1 MSLKKTVASKPPNG
15 PAKVIPVE
23 SEEMVAFGN
32 IYLRKEDF
40 GLSVVLRL
48 GPLKVPRFEAMLFA
62 DLFDMG
68 EGYGGGKQSAL
79 LGKIICSFIAFL
91 ARVSFDPMKS
101 YFVSFVE

>member
-1 MSLKKTVASKPPNG
+1 MSLEKTMTSEPSDG
-15 PAKVIPVE
+15 STKVISIE

-68 EGYGGGKQSAL
+68 ERDGGGKKVWVGEGRDMGD
-79 LGKIICSFIAFL
+79 GK
-91 ARVSFDPMKS
+91 
-101 YFVSFVE
+101 

>member
-1 MSLKKTVASKPPNG
+1 MSLKKTMASEPSNG
-15 PAKVIPVE
+15 STKVISIE

-62 DLFDMG
+62 NLLDMG
-68 EGYGGGKQSAL
+68 EGNGGGKKVWICGGRDVRD
-79 LGKIICSFIAFL
+79 GK
-91 ARVSFDPMKS
+91 
-101 YFVSFVE
+101 

>member
-1 MSLKKTVASKPPNG
+1 MSLKKTVASEPSNG
-15 PAKVIPVE
+15 SAKVITIE

-40 GLSVVLRL
+40 GLSVVMRL

-68 EGYGGGKQSAL
+68 EGYGGGKKIWVGGGRDMRN
-79 LGKIICSFIAFL
+79 GK
-91 ARVSFDPMKS
+91 
-101 YFVSFVE
+101 

>member
-1 MSLKKTVASKPPNG
+1 MSLKKTVASKPSNG
-15 PAKVIPVE
+15 SAKVISIE

-62 DLFDMG
+62 DLFEMG
-68 EGYGGGKQSAL
+68 EGNGGGKKVWVCGGRDMKN
-79 LGKIICSFIAFL
+79 GK
-91 ARVSFDPMKS
+91 
-101 YFVSFVE
+101 